1 MNLQFTNL
9 DVDSIH
15 CMLKSICYIGSH
27 LYIEINSLLKQLYI
41 HVRKY
46 SESHVFTLAYQM
58 CVPKTYWLTSLKYDN
73 ISGIYIWSIFQFNR
87 QTGILINCFLII
99 IKNKHLH
106 SSLRFYFGGG
116 VTLGLDVKNI
126 PFWALTYIYRLHFP
140 LVPGFMIGNL
150 TKSFV

>member
-1 MNLQFTNL
+1 MFFFLLFIFVVFSFVILMNLQFTNL

-15 CMLKSICYIGSH
+15 CMLKSICYIGSL

-46 SESHVFTLAYQM
+46 SESHVFTLSYQI

-73 ISGIYIWSIFQFNR
+73 ISGIYVWSIFQFNR

-116 VTLGLDVKNI
+116 SYNGTWRKQYSILGIDLY
-126 PFWALTYIYRLHFP
+126 L
-140 LVPGFMIGNL
+140 
-150 TKSFV
+150 